1 MDIVSPKTALHHT
14 ATLRRM
20 QGWLLDILM
29 NRSLALLNKVHRAEL
44 TAKFVQ
50 KKAKASR
57 SCVSTAVVKR
67 PRKNIPHKR
76 NRLTKKNCT
85 WWMLPVL
92 NRVRRWVFPSTF
104 LDCER
109 FRSEYIPPLAILSWR
124 CYNSHLPRRWTPTN
138 DRLHALDNPRVRAEG
153 WLKHAY
159 NNNCERRVPAPN
171 LPPPSEDSMSVGKR
185 LYSRR
190 CQRFFVPHPKCIRE
204 RCRTASRRRH
214 KGRFLPRGLCGQRF
228 GALPLAPGKG

>member
-67 PRKNIPHKR
+67 PRKNIPHKS
-76 NRLTKKNCT
+76 NRLTKK
-85 WWMLPVL
+85 
-92 NRVRRWVFPSTF
+92 
-104 LDCER
+104 
-109 FRSEYIPPLAILSWR
+109 
-124 CYNSHLPRRWTPTN
+124 
-138 DRLHALDNPRVRAEG
+138 
-153 WLKHAY
+153 K
-159 NNNCERRVPAPN
+159 
-171 LPPPSEDSMSVGKR
+171 
-185 LYSRR
+185 LYM
-190 CQRFFVPHPKCIRE
+190 VDA
-204 RCRTASRRRH
+204 ASFKQSSSLGFSIH
-214 KGRFLPRGLCGQRF
+214 FSGL
-228 GALPLAPGKG
+228 